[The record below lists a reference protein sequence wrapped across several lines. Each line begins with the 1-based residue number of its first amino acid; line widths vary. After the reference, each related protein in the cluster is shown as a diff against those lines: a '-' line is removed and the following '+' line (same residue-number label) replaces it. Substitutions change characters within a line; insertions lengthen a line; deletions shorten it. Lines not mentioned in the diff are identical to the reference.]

1 MPPFYHGTASKS
13 IVLVKLT
20 ANVAPQPS
28 DDEDRDIDQVDVRDV
43 PQILGLGHP
52 WRHRFGKVSKLPKD
66 TVIWTKHQTHYVW
79 CLVFCPLQHWNNPQQ
94 NAAHPQIKAMWRVRQ
109 EAPNID

>member
-1 MPPFYHGTASKS
+1 MPPFYHGTKS

-43 PQILGLGHP
+43 PQILRLGHP
-52 WRHRFGKVSKLPKD
+52 WRHRSGKVSKLPKD
-66 TVIWTKHQTHYVW
+66 TVIGDKASNTL
-79 CLVFCPLQHWNNPQQ
+79 CLVSRILS
-94 NAAHPQIKAMWRVRQ
+94 AARL
-109 EAPNID
+109 E